1 MTGHLQVVPLL
12 VQFSLFIILR
22 MGFPESSVGKESTCI
37 AGDLGLIPGLG
48 RSPGGGYF
56 HFYLQ
61 RCSGLSNLKHN
72 STLLIPFSVASSV
85 FQSVHSFNYPC
96 YYPPPPPFQQSP
108 FNNHIIKSIKISI
121 LIMPDIDY
129 FYLLFSSCSM
139 LLKLL
144 TFKISFITFP
154 KNPTLGFI
162 DNPYFIFMS
171 SFIKFSLYFSF
182 LWVQLLLL
190 LFSC

>member
-1 MTGHLQVVPLL
+1 M
-12 VQFSLFIILR
+12 S
-22 MGFPESSVGKESTCI
+22 FPGSSAGKESTCI

-121 LIMPDIDY
+121 LIMPDIDHA
-129 FYLLFSSCSM
+129 
-139 LLKLL
+139 LLKQSSKPLV
-144 TFKISFITFP
+144 
-154 KNPTLGFI
+154 
-162 DNPYFIFMS
+162 MS
-171 SFIKFSLYFSF
+171 HF
-182 LWVQLLLL
+182 LRSPQLLLES
-190 LFSC
+190 FSAFIVTSFLVFPK